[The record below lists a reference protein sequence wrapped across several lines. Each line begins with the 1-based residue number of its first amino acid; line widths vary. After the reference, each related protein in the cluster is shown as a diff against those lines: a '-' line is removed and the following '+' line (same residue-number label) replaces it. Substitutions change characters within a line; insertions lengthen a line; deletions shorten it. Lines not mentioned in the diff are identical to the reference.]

1 VAGRQAGWAT
11 AWRPA
16 AWERGARVGH
26 THSMVTVRW
35 QGAVAGPRAPAN
47 NVSPKR
53 RREHHGGGGNAP
65 DEVVAVMAH
74 LSSDSMCGAA
84 R

>member
-1 VAGRQAGWAT
+1 
-11 AWRPA
+11 
-16 AWERGARVGH
+16 
-26 THSMVTVRW
+26 MVTVRW

-47 NVSPKR
+47 VSPKR
-53 RREHHGGGGNAP
+53 RREYHGGGGNAP

-74 LSSDSMCGAA
+74 LSSGSTCGAA

>member
-1 VAGRQAGWAT
+1 
-11 AWRPA
+11 
-16 AWERGARVGH
+16 
-26 THSMVTVRW
+26 MVTVRW

-65 DEVVAVMAH
+65 DEVVAVMAR